1 MVKNLTD
8 SWNRS
13 DKTISKLETEEIIEN
28 VAQKDKEKGNTIEK
42 LRYIEDRM
50 KSHKFLIRLP

>member
-1 MVKNLTD
+1 ML
-8 SWNRS
+8 NRS
-13 DKTISKLETEEIIEN
+13 NGTISKLETEEIIQN
-28 VAQKDKEKGNTIEK
+28 VAQKDEEKGNMNER